1 MRIAILDPFSG
12 ISGDMFLGALL
23 DAGLEE
29 SFITTLPA
37 VLGLE
42 GVTAQVTKV
51 SRGQIACHKVDFT
64 IPPQPHGRHLK
75 HIRAIVDA
83 TPAPDSVKAKA
94 MQAFTLITECE
105 AAIHGTTVERVHLHE
120 VGSVDAILDIVGS
133 VWGLEKLGVH
143 EVFCGTLSVGDGF
156 VDTQHGRMA
165 VPTAATLRLLEGL
178 PIRPGPEGAGELVT
192 PTGAAL
198 VRVLSLGAPP
208 AEYTPRGSGFGAGTK
223 DFKDRANA
231 LRIVLADAPDAA
243 VETARVAGAAHATGT
258 DADSVAIGSVQSLV
272 MLAADIDDATGEQI
286 AAFADTIRLS
296 GALDVTLLSTVMK
309 KGRPGTRLEVLC
321 APTEADRLE
330 RLLLIESTT
339 IGVRRHAVSRRSLA
353 RELREV
359 RVSGD
364 VVRLKV
370 VTLPDGK
377 RRAKPEFDDVRRV
390 AEQQGRSLA
399 DVAAD
404 ALSALGPL

>member
-23 DAGLEE
+23 DAGLDET
-29 SFITTLPA
+29 FITSLPA
-37 VLGLE
+37 TLGIE
-42 GVTAQVTKV
+42 GVTVQVTKV
-51 SRGQIACHKVDFT
+51 SRGQIACRKVDFT

-75 HIRAIVDA
+75 HIRAIVEA
-83 TPAPDSVKAKA
+83 TPAPDSVKTRA

-133 VWGLEKLGVH
+133 IWGLEQLGVERVH
-143 EVFCGTLSVGDGF
+143 CGTLPLGDGF

-178 PIRPGPEGAGELVT
+178 PVRPGPEGSGELVT

-198 VRVLSLGAPP
+198 VRVLSVGAPP
-208 AEYTPRGSGFGAGTK
+208 TEFVPRASGFGAGTK
-223 DFKDRANA
+223 DFPDRANA
-231 LRIVLADAPDAA
+231 LRLVLADVVDGSTAGDALGST
-243 VETARVAGAAHATGT
+243 ET
-258 DADSVAIGSVQSLV
+258 LV
-272 MLAADIDDATGEQI
+272 VLTADIDDATGEQI
-286 AAFADTIRLS
+286 AAFAESLRVA
-296 GALDVTLLSTVMK
+296 GALDVMLTHTVMK

-321 APTEADRLE
+321 HPAEADRLE

-339 IGVRRHAVSRRSLA
+339 IGVRQSLVFRRALA
-353 RELREV
+353 REMREV
-359 RVSGD
+359 DVGGD
-364 VVRLKV
+364 RVRLKL

-377 RRAKPEFDDVRRV
+377 RRAKPEFDDVQRV
-390 AEQQGRSLA
+390 ARAQARSLA
-399 DVAAD
+399 EVAAE
-404 ALSALGPL
+404 ALAKLPPA

>member
-23 DAGLEE
+23 DVGLEE
-29 SFITTLPA
+29 SFVTTLPA

-75 HIRAIVDA
+75 HIKTIVEA

-133 VWGLEKLGVH
+133 IWGLEKLGVAR
-143 EVFCGTLSVGDGF
+143 VFCGTLSLGDGF

-178 PIRPGPEGAGELVT
+178 PVRPGPEGAGELVT

-198 VRVLSLGAPP
+198 VRVLSMGAPP

-231 LRIVLADAPDAA
+231 LRIILADTADTAAAADANPDA
-243 VETARVAGAAHATGT
+243 
-258 DADSVAIGSVQSLV
+258 GSVESLV

-286 AAFADTIRLS
+286 AALADAIRLS

-321 APTEADRLE
+321 TPLDADRLE

-339 IGVRRHAVSRRSLA
+339 IGVRRQAVSRRSLA
-353 RELREV
+353 REMREV
-359 RVSGD
+359 RVGGEK
-364 VVRLKV
+364 VRVKV
-370 VTLPDGK
+370 VTLPGGT

-390 AEQQGRSLA
+390 AEQQGRRLA

>member
-37 VLGLE
+37 TLGLE
-42 GVTAQVTKV
+42 GVTVQLTKV

-75 HIRAIVDA
+75 HIKAIVEA

-94 MQAFTLITECE
+94 MRAFTLITECE

-133 VWGLEKLGVH
+133 IWGLEKLGVT
-143 EVFCGTLSVGDGF
+143 EVFCGPLSVGDGF

-198 VRVLSLGAPP
+198 VRVLSAGAPP
-208 AEYTPRGSGFGAGTK
+208 AEYIPRASGFGAGTK

-231 LRIVLADAPDAA
+231 LRIVLADAADAA
-243 VETARVAGAAHATGT
+243 VEAA
-258 DADSVAIGSVQSLV
+258 VEQLV

-286 AAFADTIRLS
+286 AAVADGIRLA

-309 KGRPGTRLEVLC
+309 KGRPGTRIEVLC
-321 APTEADRLE
+321 APAESDRLE
-330 RLLLIESTT
+330 RQLLIESTT
-339 IGVRRHAVSRRSLA
+339 IGVRRHAVSRRSLP
-353 RELREV
+353 REMREV
-359 RVSGD
+359 RLGGEVI
-364 VVRLKV
+364 RLKV
-370 VTLPDGK
+370 VTRPDGST
-377 RRAKPEFDDVRRV
+377 RTKPEFDDVRRV
-390 AEQQGRSLA
+390 AAATGRSLQEI
-399 DVAAD
+399 AD
-404 ALSALGPL
+404 AARDAARS

>member
-23 DAGLEE
+23 DVGLEE
-29 SFITTLPA
+29 SFVTTLPA

-75 HIRAIVDA
+75 HIKAIVEA

-133 VWGLEKLGVH
+133 IWGLEKLGVAR
-143 EVFCGTLSVGDGF
+143 VFCGTLSLGDGF

-178 PIRPGPEGAGELVT
+178 PVRPGPEGAGELVT

-198 VRVLSLGAPP
+198 VRVLSMGAPP

-231 LRIVLADAPDAA
+231 LRIILADTADTADTAAAADANPDA
-243 VETARVAGAAHATGT
+243 
-258 DADSVAIGSVQSLV
+258 GSVESLV
-272 MLAADIDDATGEQI
+272 MLSADIDDATGEQI
-286 AAFADTIRLS
+286 AALADAIRLS

-321 APTEADRLE
+321 TPLDADRLE

-339 IGVRRHAVSRRSLA
+339 IGVRRQAVSRRSLA
-353 RELREV
+353 REMREV
-359 RVSGD
+359 RVGGEK
-364 VVRLKV
+364 VRVKV
-370 VTLPDGK
+370 VTLPGGT

-390 AEQQGRSLA
+390 AEQQGRRLA

>member
-23 DAGLEE
+23 DVGLEE
-29 SFITTLPA
+29 SFVTTLPA

-75 HIRAIVDA
+75 HIKTIVEA

-133 VWGLEKLGVH
+133 IWGLEKLGVAR
-143 EVFCGTLSVGDGF
+143 VFCGTLSLGDGF

-178 PIRPGPEGAGELVT
+178 PVRPGPEGAGELVT

-198 VRVLSLGAPP
+198 VRVLSMGAPP

-231 LRIVLADAPDAA
+231 LRIILADTADTAAAADANPDA
-243 VETARVAGAAHATGT
+243 
-258 DADSVAIGSVQSLV
+258 GSVESLV

-286 AAFADTIRLS
+286 AALADAIRLS

-321 APTEADRLE
+321 TPLDADRLE

-339 IGVRRHAVSRRSLA
+339 IGVRRQAVSRRSLA
-353 RELREV
+353 REMREV
-359 RVSGD
+359 RVGGEK
-364 VVRLKV
+364 VRVKV
-370 VTLPDGK
+370 VTLPGGT

-390 AEQQGRSLA
+390 AEQQGRRLA

-404 ALSALGPL
+404 ALFALGPL

>member
-23 DAGLEE
+23 DAGLEAA
-29 SFITTLPA
+29 FITSLPEA
-37 VLGLE
+37 LGLE
-42 GVTAQVTKV
+42 GVIAQVTRV

-75 HIRAIVDA
+75 HIRAIVEA
-83 TPAPDSVKAKA
+83 TSAPESVKTKA
-94 MQAFTLITECE
+94 MLAFTLSTECE
-105 AAIHGTTVERVHLHE
+105 ASIHGTTVERVHLHE

-133 VWGLEKLGVH
+133 VWGLEKLGVTD
-143 EVFCGTLSVGDGF
+143 VFCGILSLGDGF
-156 VDTQHGRMA
+156 VETQHGRMA

-178 PIRPGPEGAGELVT
+178 PVRPGPEGAGELVT

-198 VRVLSLGAPP
+198 VRVLSSGAPP
-208 AEYTPRGSGFGAGTK
+208 AEFIPRGSGFGAGTK

-231 LRIVLADAPDAA
+231 LRIVLADAPEAA
-243 VETARVAGAAHATGT
+243 VAAARIAGKVTIG
-258 DADSVAIGSVQSLV
+258 GSVPDQDAVGTVEQLI

-286 AAFADTIRLS
+286 AACTDAIRLA

-321 APTEADRLE
+321 APIDVDRLE

-339 IGVRRHAVSRRSLA
+339 IGVRRQSVTRRSLP
-353 RELREV
+353 RETREV
-359 RVSGD
+359 RVGGE
-364 VVRLKV
+364 VVRVKV
-370 VTLPDGK
+370 VTLPGGT

-390 AEQQGRSLA
+390 AAEQGRTLA
-399 DVAAD
+399 DVAGD

>member
-23 DAGLEE
+23 DAGLETA
-29 SFITTLPA
+29 FITSLPA
-37 VLGLE
+37 TLGLE

-75 HIRAIVDA
+75 HIRAIVEA

-133 VWGLEKLGVH
+133 IWGLEKLGVQA
-143 EVFCGTLSVGDGF
+143 VYCGTLPLGDGF

-178 PIRPGPEGAGELVT
+178 PVRPGPDGSGELVT

-198 VRVLSLGAPP
+198 VRVLSAGAPP
-208 AEYTPRGSGFGAGTK
+208 AEYVPRASGFGAGTK

-231 LRIVLADAPDAA
+231 LRLVLADADPSAVAA
-243 VETARVAGAAHATGT
+243 TTANVGLGTVERL
-258 DADSVAIGSVQSLV
+258 LV
-272 MLAADIDDATGEQI
+272 LAADIDDATGEQV
-286 AAFADTIRLS
+286 AALADSLRTA
-296 GALDVTLLSTVMK
+296 GALDVTLLATIMK
-309 KGRPGTRLEVLC
+309 KGRPGTRIEVLC
-321 APTEADRLE
+321 APTDADRLE
-330 RLLLIESTT
+330 RQLLAESTT
-339 IGVRRHAVSRRSLA
+339 IGVRRQAVSRRALP
-353 RELREV
+353 REV
-359 RVSGD
+359 RAVQVRGET
-364 VVRLKV
+364 VRLKV
-370 VTLPDGK
+370 VTLPDGA

-390 AEQQGRSLA
+390 AELQGRSLA
-399 DVAAD
+399 DVSAE
-404 ALSALGPL
+404 ALSTLGPL

>member
-23 DAGLEE
+23 DVGLEE
-29 SFITTLPA
+29 SFVTTLPA

-75 HIRAIVDA
+75 HIKTIVEA

-133 VWGLEKLGVH
+133 IWGLEKLGVAR
-143 EVFCGTLSVGDGF
+143 VFCGTLSLGDGF

-178 PIRPGPEGAGELVT
+178 PVRPGPEGAGELVT

-198 VRVLSLGAPP
+198 VRVLSMGAPP

-231 LRIVLADAPDAA
+231 LRIILADTADTADTAAAADANPDA
-243 VETARVAGAAHATGT
+243 
-258 DADSVAIGSVQSLV
+258 GSVESLM

-286 AAFADTIRLS
+286 AALADAIRLS

-321 APTEADRLE
+321 TPLDADRLE

-339 IGVRRHAVSRRSLA
+339 IGVRRQAVSRRSLA
-353 RELREV
+353 REMREV
-359 RVSGD
+359 RVGGEK
-364 VVRLKV
+364 VRVKV
-370 VTLPDGK
+370 VTLPGGT

-390 AEQQGRSLA
+390 AEQQGRRLA